1 VGSSPKTQSCSV
13 LSPNGT
19 IVNLSPTWFRIDPQ
33 GRQYIECNIPTFSAN
48 SHTYYIYIYIHNEIR
63 VNIYIFMLNIL
74 LKF

>member
-1 VGSSPKTQSCSV
+1 MGSSPKTQSCSV

-33 GRQYIECNIPTFSAN
+33 GRQYIECNIPTLSAN
-48 SHTYYIYIYIHNEIR
+48 SHTYYIYIHNEIR